1 MLTVDQIPYEVKR
14 AMRVAWTK
22 RKNSDAPEKIMAD
35 LAVAML
41 NAWPG
46 AHERTDDWCTPP
58 DHNLILPLTQESN
71 NGR

>member
-14 AMRVAWTK
+14 AMRGAWAK
-22 RKNSDAPEKIMAD
+22 RNNSDAPEKIMAD

-46 AHERTDDWCTPP
+46 GWIHEREGITGKT
-58 DHNLILPLTQESN
+58 LSLPLTQEN
-71 NGR
+71 NDGSD

>member
-14 AMRVAWTK
+14 AMRAAWAK
-22 RKNSDAPEKIMAD
+22 RNNSDSPEKIMAD

-46 AHERTDDWCTPP
+46 ARKDYRFTDFSEFL
-58 DHNLILPLTQESN
+58 NLPLLHEN
-71 NGR
+71 NDD